1 MHVFKRQRLFVEYRR
16 KTCSSV
22 LPGGDVGEIR
32 IIAERL
38 SFGRLIFLTE
48 VTPARFVTVEC
59 IDAHQLGE
67 FEEVSYSSGLLERL
81 VEFFVGPEHTHVLPE
96 LFAKCRDQSKCFL

>member
-32 IIAERL
+32 IIAECL

-48 VTPARFVTVEC
+48 VTTAGFVAVEC
-59 IDAHQLGE
+59 INAHQFGE
-67 FEEVSYSSGLLERL
+67 FEEVSYASGFLERL
-81 VEFFVGPEHTHVLPE
+81 VELFVGPEHTHVLPE
-96 LFAKCRDQSKCFL
+96 LFAKGWDQR